1 MSLNVAA
8 VALGGAL
15 GAVCRYGISLW
26 ALRTFPDSFPW
37 GTLIVNGAGC
47 FLIGLLFP
55 HVADHPTL
63 RLFLLTGIL
72 GGFTTFSTFG
82 LEVVSLLASHHHRA
96 ALVYVGVSLVGG
108 VLLTAAGWWV
118 TTFWTR

>member
-15 GAVCRYGISLW
+15 GAVLRYGISLW
-26 ALRTFPDSFPW
+26 ALRTFPESFPW
-37 GTLIVNGAGC
+37 GTLLINGAGC

-55 HVADHPTL
+55 HVTDAPTL
-63 RLFLLTGIL
+63 RLFLLTGVL

-82 LEVVSLLASHHHRA
+82 LEVVSLIMSHHLKA
-96 ALVYVGVSLVGG
+96 ALAYVSLSLVGG
-108 VLLTAAGWWV
+108 IGLTAAGWGV
-118 TTFWTR
+118 SALWTR